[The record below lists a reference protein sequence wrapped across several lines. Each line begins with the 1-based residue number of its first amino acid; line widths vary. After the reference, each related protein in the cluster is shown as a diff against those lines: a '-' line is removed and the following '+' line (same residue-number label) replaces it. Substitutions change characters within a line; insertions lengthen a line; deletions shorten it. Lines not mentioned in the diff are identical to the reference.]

1 MPARVVWLVTYR
13 RPDERSWR
21 SAGVF
26 HDVNTARDVRDEYR
40 ARGYQAIM
48 VRKAK

>member
-13 RPDERSWR
+13 RPDETKWR

-26 HDVNTARDVRDEYR
+26 DDVNTARDIRDGYR
-40 ARGYQAIM
+40 SRGYQAVM
-48 VRKAK
+48 VKRSK